1 MLWLW
6 HITNQE
12 DSHDNNLLQEGQL
25 EETSFQAQ
33 PVQRHKSL
41 SIPRN
46 VTSLHDLL
54 WLKRRLVP

>member
-33 PVQRHKSL
+33 PVQRHNKSFNSKECHL
-41 SIPRN
+41 P
-46 VTSLHDLL
+46 T
-54 WLKRRLVP
+54 